1 MAKPTTFEEAIAEVT
16 GELRELMINKQRD
29 YGHSNITDF
38 GEYGVLVRLNDKVC
52 RLKNLLG
59 NKKQET
65 KTGNRITKT
74 GLYPYARQGSKYK
87 GGVLALTPP
96 KEKGV
101 TDNVSFQEASVRL
114 TTILILIIT
123 YIIVGM

>member
-1 MAKPTTFEEAIAEVT
+1 MSKPTTFEEAVDEVM

-59 NKKQET
+59 NKKEPKNESIDDSWMIQL
-65 KTGNRITKT
+65 IT
-74 GLYPYARQGSKYK
+74 LLLPSCYAEDYSHYR
-87 GGVLALTPP
+87 
-96 KEKGV
+96 
-101 TDNVSFQEASVRL
+101 
-114 TTILILIIT
+114 
-123 YIIVGM
+123 

>member
-1 MAKPTTFEEAIAEVT
+1 MGYSSGVKNPKTQTTVFSIAT
-16 GELRELMINKQRD
+16 KQ
-29 YGHSNITDF
+29 
-38 GEYGVLVRLNDKVC
+38 
-52 RLKNLLG
+52 
-59 NKKQET
+59 
-65 KTGNRITKT
+65 KTPLFSQRRYIG
-74 GLYPYARQGSKYK
+74 KYK
-87 GGVLALTPP
+87 GGALALTPP